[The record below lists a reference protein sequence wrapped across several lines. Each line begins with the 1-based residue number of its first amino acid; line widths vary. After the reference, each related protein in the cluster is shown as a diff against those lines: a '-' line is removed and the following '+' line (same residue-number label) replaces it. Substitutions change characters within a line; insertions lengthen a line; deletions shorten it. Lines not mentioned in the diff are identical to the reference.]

1 MFFSDPRHLAVA
13 LAGGCAFINLYA
25 PQAILPLLAQEFHV
39 GAAEISMIMTVSTM
53 SVALT
58 APFTGAVADLVG
70 RRLMIVIAALALVA
84 PTVMVAL
91 SPSLEWLLFWRFVQ
105 GLLLPPIFTVT
116 IAYIGDE
123 WPLSEKTAV
132 TAIYLS
138 ASSVAGFSGR
148 FITGL
153 VADAIGWRGAFM
165 VIAAITAVFA
175 LGITVLLPRE
185 KKFVAAQSM
194 RASLSQM
201 VRHLG
206 NLRLVATYAIGF
218 GVLFNFIVTFTF
230 VNFLL
235 AAPPFNL
242 SASFLGAI
250 FLVYLLGAA
259 VTPQTGRL
267 VAWLGR
273 RTFIFCVIAVWV
285 FGLFLLLVP
294 SLPVIIAALAI
305 VAACGFFGQA
315 IATSYVQITAVRG
328 TSSAVGFYVT
338 SFYVGGAV
346 GAYLGGIAWQAGGWP
361 GCVALVIGMLAAMTL
376 IVATTWTAAAASP
389 PPERRDLV

>member
-39 GAAEISMIMTVSTM
+39 GAAEISLIMTVSTM

-58 APFTGAVADLVG
+58 APFTGAIADRVG
-70 RRLMIVIAALALVA
+70 RRMMIVSAALALVV
-84 PTVMVAL
+84 PSLMVAL
-91 SPSLEWLLFWRFVQ
+91 APTLEWLLFWRFVQ

-132 TAIYLS
+132 TSIYLS

-148 FITGL
+148 FISGI

-165 VIAAITAVFA
+165 VVAAITALFA
-175 LGITVLLPRE
+175 LGITLLLPRE
-185 KKFVAAQSM
+185 RKFVAAQSLK
-194 RASLSQM
+194 ASLLQM
-201 VRHLG
+201 IAHLG

-242 SASFLGAI
+242 SSSFLGAI

-259 VTPQTGRL
+259 VTPQTGRF

-273 RTFIFCVIAVWV
+273 RTFIFCAMAVWAL
-285 FGLFLLLVP
+285 GLLLLLVP

-315 IATSYVQITAVRG
+315 IATSYVQITAVQG

-346 GAYLGGIAWQAGGWP
+346 GAFLGGYAWQWGGWT
-361 GCVALVIGMLAAMTL
+361 GCVMLVIGMLAVMAL
-376 IVATTWTAAAASP
+376 IVACTWTANPEAAKP
-389 PPERRDLV
+389 NRRDLV